1 VLYYG
6 ELAQTRHK
14 ETSFRSIELLK
25 DRGYFASNQKPNK
38 MSQANLGAVE
48 IHEREAVPLVARKR
62 KKIFSFPAGAVVLIA
77 LAAIGVVMRSSII
90 HPTQQHF
97 NKAAEMTVT
106 VVHPQKASI
115 TIPVLPGQTEAY
127 TDAPIYAQTSGYLKK
142 WYFDIGAKVKAGEV
156 LAEIDTPEVDQEL
169 AQAQAQLKVAQAAL
183 NLSEVTYH
191 RYQDL
196 FNRRVIAAED
206 FDTAL
211 DTYRE
216 NQAIVMAD
224 QANINQLE
232 ALEGFKI
239 VRAPFT
245 GIVTARNTDIGDYIA
260 AGSGT
265 QLFRMQQTSP
275 LRVYVNVPQA
285 FADLVKIGT
294 AAELTLDE
302 FPGRKFVGH
311 VTNTARAIDPTSRTL
326 LTELQVPNE
335 TGELFPGAYALITLR
350 VDDNTGILTIPAN
363 ALLFRSDGTTVGV
376 VDGEGKVEI
385 RKITIDL
392 NLGDKLEIAQGL
404 SETDQVILN
413 PSDSLANGM
422 TAKILNQ
429 KQTSKEG

>member
-1 VLYYG
+1 MI
-6 ELAQTRHK
+6 A
-14 ETSFRSIELLK
+14 
-25 DRGYFASNQKPNK
+25 
-38 MSQANLGAVE
+38 
-48 IHEREAVPLVARKR
+48 LVAV
-62 KKIFSFPAGAVVLIA
+62 GVAV
-77 LAAIGVVMRSSII
+77 RSLII
-90 HPTQQHF
+90 HATKQLS

-142 WYFDIGAKVKAGEV
+142 WYFDIGAKVKAGDV

-196 FNRRVIAAED
+196 FNRKVIAAED

-216 NQAIVMAD
+216 NQAIVIAD

-239 VRAPFT
+239 VKAPFT
-245 GIVTARNTDIGDYIA
+245 GIVTARNTDLGDYIA

-275 LRVYVNVPQA
+275 LRVYVSVPQA

-294 AAELTLDE
+294 EAELTLDE
-302 FPGRKFVGH
+302 LPGRKFVGH
-311 VTNTARAIDPTSRTL
+311 ATNTARAIDPISRTL

-335 TGELFPGAYALITLR
+335 TGELFPGAYALITLQ
-350 VDDNTGILTIPAN
+350 VNDTTGILTIPAD
-363 ALLFRSDGTTVGV
+363 ALLFRSEGTTVGV
-376 VDGEGKVEI
+376 VHADNKVEI
-385 RKITIDL
+385 RKIAIDL
-392 NLGDKLEIAQGL
+392 NLGDKLEISQGL
-404 SETDQVILN
+404 SETDQVVLN
-413 PSDSLANGM
+413 PSDSLSDGM
-422 TAKILNQ
+422 TVRILNQ